1 MKHVSHTLTYPGTT
15 VDDVYAMLGD
25 PAYRKAV
32 GDYQRVVDFSCDID
46 SAGDGMR
53 VRLEEAH
60 AADRIPAFAQRLV
73 GSEIRFVQEET
84 WASASGADVHVT
96 IPGKPGEMNGT
107 TTLSQAGP
115 DVVQRIELDVKVG
128 IPLVGGKVEDLIAG
142 FVGRAFD
149 AENKVGVKWLRGEWR
164 V

>member
-1 MKHVSHTLTYPGTT
+1 MKRVSHTVTYPGTT
-15 VDDVYAMLGD
+15 VDAVYAMLGD

-32 GDYQRVVDFSCDID
+32 GEYQKVTDFACDITP
-46 SAGDGMR
+46 SGSGMK
-53 VRLEEAH
+53 VRLEQAH
-60 AADRIPAFAQRLV
+60 ATDQIPSFAQRLV

-84 WASASGADVHVT
+84 WTSQTGADIHVV
-96 IPGKPGEMNGT
+96 IPGKPGDMSGGASLT
-107 TTLSQAGP
+107 QSGD
-115 DVVQRIELDVKVG
+115 DVLQRIDLDVKVS

-142 FVGRAFD
+142 FVGKAFD